1 MRAKATALGNGG
13 SMPIAA
19 ISPDKPVKRGFE
31 LNDEILTLFERF
43 EIVWPLHIADVTV
56 FRWIRNGARRER
68 PWESWRERWPS

>member
-1 MRAKATALGNGG
+1 MRGTKGKGTAHETGG

-31 LNDEILTLFERF
+31 LNDEILALFERF

-56 FRWIRNGARRER
+56 FR
-68 PWESWRERWPS
+68 